1 MNTRITQ
8 KLLESLVIEARKN
21 PRRCM
26 GDIVERQSLF
36 AVFSCCHPCSFCAKI
51 QDDDYHLSSLFL
63 LTFFCLCSDA
73 VGRVSFSDTASTS
86 LLQTGT
92 SRCISYYTGGN
103 SSRIFVTAISE
114 NCFSTARYICLCMVV
129 QIPWRVWSLPPS
141 AILSLY
147 AGYVLVVGTRVCL
160 AGLFVIAKCQ

>member
-1 MNTRITQ
+1 MNYEHPNNTKTFRIPGHRG
-8 KLLESLVIEARKN
+8 KEKSEKMYGWYRGKAESF
-21 PRRCM
+21 RC
-26 GDIVERQSLF
+26 IFV
-36 AVFSCCHPCSFCAKI
+36 
-51 QDDDYHLSSLFL
+51 LSSLQLLCKNIGRWLSFIKSLSFDLFL
-63 LTFFCLCSDA
+63 SLFRRC
-73 VGRVSFSDTASTS
+73 RTS

-160 AGLFVIAKCQ
+160 AGLFVIAKC